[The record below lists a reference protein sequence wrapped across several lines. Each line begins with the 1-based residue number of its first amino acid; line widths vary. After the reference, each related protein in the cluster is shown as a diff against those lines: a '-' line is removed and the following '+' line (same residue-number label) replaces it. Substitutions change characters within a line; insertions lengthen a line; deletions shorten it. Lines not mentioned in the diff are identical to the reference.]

1 MQEDQGSGRS
11 GQNLFRFGALQE
23 EEASPQRNQS
33 GDAVAVGMFTYRQ
46 ATQGQEASTN
56 FAALHTEANTTERI
70 IEKLGKVGMFV
81 SLCVLQGKI
90 MQSDII
96 ILELMHNFLPG
107 KLVDEL
113 VLTQWRLAPVNHL
126 SVHRNPNGTAGV
138 IYSSSSQPAQ
148 LSSRSTPSSPYM
160 VERSKIMR
168 QAYSFKSIFTT
179 HLFTGLLLCHHNAAV
194 SSNIAFNGP
203 QLG

>member
-70 IEKLGKVGMFV
+70 IEKLGVWHVCIFV
-81 SLCVLQGKI
+81 CTARQNNAIRYNHIGV
-90 MQSDII
+90 
-96 ILELMHNFLPG
+96 NARLPPW
-107 KLVDEL
+107 E
-113 VLTQWRLAPVNHL
+113 T
-126 SVHRNPNGTAGV
+126 S
-138 IYSSSSQPAQ
+138 
-148 LSSRSTPSSPYM
+148 
-160 VERSKIMR
+160 
-168 QAYSFKSIFTT
+168 
-179 HLFTGLLLCHHNAAV
+179 
-194 SSNIAFNGP
+194 
-203 QLG
+203 